1 MHAVLLS
8 DQKGWNQDPP
18 LPRPHLRVGSGGKG
32 ISLEIPAY
40 WSPSKGEQL
49 LFFISVH
56 MAVAFEKTLTGCR
69 LGTCCSAV
77 IAAISIVLQS

>member
-1 MHAVLLS
+1 MRS
-8 DQKGWNQDPP
+8 QDPP

-56 MAVAFEKTLTGCR
+56 MAVAFEQIL
-69 LGTCCSAV
+69 TCCSPCCSSV
-77 IAAISIVLQS
+77 TTVPSIVLQGGKKTYS